1 MIMFNA
7 YNSLKKIKFEANEMT
22 GNVNNVNLRKL
33 A

>member
-7 YNSLKKIKFEANEMT
+7 YNSLKNFKFEANEMT